1 MLDIEEAGATMGQ
14 NPLLEE
20 LKEPRE
26 VLKRLTPQESA
37 LLLGLLRKA
46 TATHRKSLDRAT
58 DDLLKVLPRI
68 LRPAARKI
76 LFGR

>member
-1 MLDIEEAGATMGQ
+1 MPDIT

-20 LKEPRE
+20 LKVPRD
-26 VLKRLTPQESA
+26 VLERLTPQESA
-37 LLLGLLRKA
+37 LLLGLLCKA
-46 TATHRKSLDRAT
+46 TRAHRKSLDRAT

-68 LRPAARKI
+68 PRPAARKI